1 MFRIPH
7 CEALYSD
14 VCKNTTTNHSSN
26 RLKMGYLSQR
36 KKYERTNILLNSL
49 LAGVGFISIL
59 AFLGNSDYFFYSL
72 NTWRLQ
78 LYIVAILLFVVSIY
92 YRFYPQAVLAFF
104 LIFINYFVIAS
115 ASNIF
120 FNVEGDGKNNLSI
133 VYHNA
138 TKNIIPLVN
147 TSNKAG
153 ADLIGVNHKHPI
165 LLPEMLLSYRIF
177 HDDANLDKSFILTGL
192 APLKAG
198 KLRFN
203 QNREASFVDISKDDS
218 SFIFINIDFSNLK
231 YNEQEVIFHNLADFV
246 LSQDKPVIIIG
257 DFGIPAWSKTFQN
270 FLIKTGLE
278 VKNKIILSD
287 GKSLVN
293 PFIIPSINVLAYKN
307 VGLKNIQF
315 LNKSKNANYPLLI
328 ELSI

>member
-14 VCKNTTTNHSSN
+14 VCKNTITNHNSN

-36 KKYERTNILLNSL
+36 KKYERVNILLNVL
-49 LAGVGFISIL
+49 LVLVGLVSIL
-59 AFLGNSDYFFYSL
+59 AFMGNDGYFFYSL
-72 NTWRLQ
+72 NIWRLQ
-78 LYIVAILLFVVSIY
+78 LYIISILLFVASIY
-92 YRFYPQAVLAFF
+92 YQFYTKSLFALLFI
-104 LIFINYFVIAS
+104 LINYFVIAS

-120 FNVEGDGKNNLSI
+120 FNIESDGKNNISI

-138 TKNIIPLVN
+138 TKDIIPLVN

-177 HDDANLDKSFILTGL
+177 HDDANLDKSFILTDL
-192 APLKAG
+192 SPLKAG

-203 QNREASFVDISKDDS
+203 QNQVASFVDVSKDGS
-218 SFIFINIDFSNLK
+218 SFIFINIDFSNIT
-231 YNEQEVIFHNLADFV
+231 YGEQDVIFHNLADFV
-246 LSQDKPVIIIG
+246 LGQDKPVIIIG
-257 DFGIPAWSKTFQN
+257 NFGIPAWSKTFQD
-270 FLIKTGLE
+270 FLVKTELE
-278 VKNKIILSD
+278 VKNHIILSNS
-287 GKSLVN
+287 KNLAN
-293 PFIIPSINVLAYKN
+293 PFAVPSINVLAYKN
-307 VGLKNIQF
+307 VGLKDIKF
-315 LNKSKNANYPLLI
+315 LNKSKNAHYPLLI

>member
-36 KKYERTNILLNSL
+36 KKYERVNILLNSL
-49 LAGVGFISIL
+49 LVVVGLVSML
-59 AFLGNSDYFFYSL
+59 AFLGSMGYFFYSL

-78 LYIVAILLFVVSIY
+78 LYIISILLFVASVY
-92 YRFYPQAVLAFF
+92 YQFYAQSVFALLFI
-104 LIFINYFVIAS
+104 LINYFVIAS

-120 FNVEGDGKNNLSI
+120 FNIENNGKNSISI

-138 TKNIIPLVN
+138 TKDIIPLVN
-147 TSNKAG
+147 TSNRSG
-153 ADLIGVNHKHPI
+153 ADLIGVNHRHPI

-177 HDDANLDKSFILTGL
+177 HDDANLDKSFILTDL
-192 APLKAG
+192 SPLKAG

-203 QNREASFVDISKDDS
+203 QNRVASFVDVSKDGS
-218 SFIFINIDFSNLK
+218 SFVFVNIDFSNIK

-246 LSQDKPVIIIG
+246 LSQDKPVVIIG
-257 DFGIPAWSKTFQN
+257 DFGIPAWSKTFQD
-270 FLIKTGLE
+270 FLVKTELEIK
-278 VKNKIILSD
+278 NRIILSD
-287 GKSLVN
+287 SESLFN
-293 PFIIPSINVLAYKN
+293 PFVVPSINVLAYKN
-307 VGLKNIQF
+307 VGLKNIKF
-315 LNKSKNANYPLLI
+315 LNKSKNSHYPLLI